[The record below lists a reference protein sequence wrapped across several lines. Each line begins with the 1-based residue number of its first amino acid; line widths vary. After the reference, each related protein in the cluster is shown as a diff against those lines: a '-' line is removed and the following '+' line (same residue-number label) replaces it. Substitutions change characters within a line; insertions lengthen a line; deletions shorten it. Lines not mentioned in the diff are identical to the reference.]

1 MLTVAVWNLKGGT
14 SKSCTVQNL
23 GAELA
28 HRGQRTVLVDLDGQ
42 GTLTY
47 ALGMEG
53 AAPTVLDWI
62 EGKAYPLTTD
72 TDDLYLVPGDVG
84 MFQVTEEADLMGPSL
99 GRLKGFDICL
109 LDCPPS
115 LGFAAV
121 QAVLSADRVLVPT
134 LCEPAALKGV
144 SDAVQFIQE
153 ERPGI
158 PIEVVRTRY
167 RSRLVLSRDMD
178 SQLAVQAVAAGY
190 RLLDTTIPENIAIA
204 EAIAHQV
211 PVGNH
216 APDSTGAIAYGHLA
230 QELLSLWSLP
240 SVP

>member
-1 MLTVAVWNLKGGT
+1 MLKVAVWNLNGGT

-28 HRGQRTVLVDLDGQ
+28 RAHQRTVLIDLDGQ

-62 EGKAYPLTTD
+62 EGKAHPLTTD
-72 TDDLYLVPGDVG
+72 VEHLYLVPGDVG
-84 MFQVTEEADLMGPSL
+84 MFQMTDGEGLMAPAL
-99 GRLKGFDICL
+99 ERLKGFDLCL
-109 LDCPPS
+109 MDCPPS

-134 LCEPAALKGV
+134 LCEPASLKGV
-144 SDAVQFIQE
+144 ADAVQFIHE
-153 ERPGI
+153 ERPGL
-158 PIEVVRTRY
+158 PIDVVRARY

-178 SQLAVQAVAAGY
+178 IQLAVQSVAAGY
-190 RLLDTTIPENIAIA
+190 GLLETTLPENIAIA
-204 EAIAHQV
+204 EAIAQQV
-211 PVGNH
+211 PVCDYDPHCAG
-216 APDSTGAIAYGHLA
+216 TLAYRQLA
-230 QELLSLWSLP
+230 MEVLQVWGLTT
-240 SVP
+240 VI

>member
-1 MLTVAVWNLKGGT
+1 MLKVAVWNLKGGT

-28 HRGQRTVLVDLDGQ
+28 RAGKRTVLIDLDGQ

-47 ALGMEG
+47 ALGMTG

-62 EGKAYPLTTD
+62 EGNAYPLTTD
-72 TDDLYLVPGDVG
+72 HEGLYLVPGDVG
-84 MFQVTEEADLMGPSL
+84 MFQVAEDEDLMGPAL
-99 GRLKGFDICL
+99 HRLKGFDLCL
-109 LDCPPS
+109 MDCPPS

-121 QAVLSADRVLVPT
+121 QAVLSADRILVPT

-144 SDAVQFIQE
+144 DDAVQFIQE

-158 PIEVVRTRY
+158 PIDVVRTRY

-178 SQLAVQAVAAGY
+178 QQLAIQAVAAGY
-190 RLLDTTIPENIAIA
+190 RLLDTPIPENIAIA

-211 PVGNH
+211 PVH
-216 APDSTGAIAYGHLA
+216 DHDSTCTGAIAYRQLA
-230 QELLSLWSLP
+230 EELLHHWRSLS
-240 SVP
+240 